1 MKSSLKESIEFSGLS
16 FKKEMVKIFLI
27 NLILVLGIGAFYYFV
42 RNVIYTAFGG
52 MFLLIIDYLLLTN
65 YGSRKRK
72 ILAERESEFIVIIS
86 YFEIFISN
94 NNNVYQSF
102 KMCLG
107 YCSSWMKDKI
117 EKFIKEIDE
126 DKTVKPF
133 VNFANNFTTP
143 IVGNVML
150 SIFQMVDQGERGDQ
164 MTQFTILFD
173 ELSKSH
179 QKDLIEKKKN
189 SLDSMNSYPLI
200 GAGGITILV
209 TFGIVALLGEMINVI

>member
-1 MKSSLKESIEFSGLS
+1 MKSSLKENIEFSGLS
-16 FKKEMVKIFLI
+16 FKKEIIKILLI
-27 NLILVLGIGAFYYFV
+27 NIILALGIGAFYYFLRQIIITV
-42 RNVIYTAFGG
+42 FAGI
-52 MFLLIIDYLLLTN
+52 FLLVIDYALLTN
-65 YGSRKRK
+65 YGSKKRK
-72 ILAERESEFIVIIS
+72 ILADREAEFIVIIS

-94 NNNVYQSF
+94 SNNVYQSF
-102 KMCLG
+102 KLCLG
-107 YCSSWMKDKI
+107 YCSDWMKDKI
-117 EKFIKEIDE
+117 ENLIKEIDE

-133 VNFANNFTTP
+133 VNFANNFASP

-200 GAGGITILV
+200 GAGAITILV
-209 TFGIVALLGEMINVI
+209 TFCIVALLGEMINVI

>member
-1 MKSSLKESIEFSGLS
+1 MKSSLKENIEFSGLS
-16 FKKEMVKIFLI
+16 FKKEIIKILLI
-27 NLILVLGIGAFYYFV
+27 NIILALGIGAFYYFLRQIIITV
-42 RNVIYTAFGG
+42 FAGI
-52 MFLLIIDYLLLTN
+52 FLLVIDYALLTN
-65 YGSRKRK
+65 YGSKKRK
-72 ILAERESEFIVIIS
+72 ILADREAEFFVIIS

-94 NNNVYQSF
+94 SNNVYQSF
-102 KMCLG
+102 KLCLG
-107 YCSSWMKDKI
+107 YCSDWMKDKI
-117 EKFIKEIDE
+117 ENLIKEIDE

-133 VNFANNFTTP
+133 VNFANNFTSP

-200 GAGGITILV
+200 GAGAITILV
-209 TFGIVALLGEMINVI
+209 TFCIVALLGEMINVI

>member
-1 MKSSLKESIEFSGLS
+1 MKSSLKENIEFSGLS
-16 FKKEMVKIFLI
+16 FKKEIIKILLI
-27 NLILVLGIGAFYYFV
+27 NIILALGIGAFYYFLRQIIITV
-42 RNVIYTAFGG
+42 FAGI
-52 MFLLIIDYLLLTN
+52 FLLVIDYALLTN
-65 YGSRKRK
+65 YGSKKRK
-72 ILAERESEFIVIIS
+72 ILADREAEFIVIIS

-94 NNNVYQSF
+94 SNNVYQSF
-102 KMCLG
+102 KLCLG
-107 YCSSWMKDKI
+107 YCSDWMKDKI
-117 EKFIKEIDE
+117 ENLIKEIDE

-133 VNFANNFTTP
+133 VNFANNFTSP

-200 GAGGITILV
+200 GAGAITILV
-209 TFGIVALLGEMINVI
+209 TFCIVALLGEMINVI

>member
-1 MKSSLKESIEFSGLS
+1 MKSSLKENIEFSGLS
-16 FKKEMVKIFLI
+16 FKKEIIKILLI
-27 NLILVLGIGAFYYFV
+27 NVILVLGIGAFYYFLRQIIITV
-42 RNVIYTAFGG
+42 FAGI
-52 MFLLIIDYLLLTN
+52 FLLVIDYALLTN
-65 YGSRKRK
+65 YGSKKRK
-72 ILAERESEFIVIIS
+72 ILADREAEFIVIIS

-94 NNNVYQSF
+94 SNNVYQSF
-102 KMCLG
+102 KLCLG
-107 YCSSWMKDKI
+107 YCSDWMKDKI
-117 EKFIKEIDE
+117 ENLIKEIDE

-133 VNFANNFTTP
+133 VNFANNFTSP

-150 SIFQMVDQGERGDQ
+150 SIYQMVDQGERSDQ

-200 GAGGITILV
+200 GAGAITILV
-209 TFGIVALLGEMINVI
+209 TFCIVALLGEMINVI

>member
-1 MKSSLKESIEFSGLS
+1 MKSSLKANIEFTGLN
-16 FKKEMVKIFLI
+16 FKKEILKILLI
-27 NLILVLGIGAFYYFV
+27 NLILLLAIGAFYYFV
-42 RNVIYTAFGG
+42 RQLVITVFSGI
-52 MFLLIIDYLLLTN
+52 FVLVIDYVLLTN
-65 YGSRKRK
+65 YGSKKRK
-72 ILAERESEFIVIIS
+72 ILAEREAEFIVIIS

-94 NNNVYQSF
+94 SNNVYQSF

-107 YCSSWMKDKI
+107 YCSNWMREKI
-117 EKFIKEIDE
+117 EDFLKQIDE
-126 DKTVKPF
+126 DKSVKPF
-133 VNFANNFTTP
+133 MNFANNFTSP

-200 GAGGITILV
+200 GAGAITILV
-209 TFGIVALLGEMINVI
+209 TFCVVALLGEMINVV